1 MLDFSKQVVLVTG
14 ASGGI
19 GSQIAREFA
28 RTGAI
33 LVLHDFGLA
42 DAARALQQELQTA
55 GAQTMLVEGDLTDP
69 ATTTTIAAQIQA
81 QFGQLDILVNNAG
94 ASPNKMAF
102 EDLPADS
109 WDRVIEINLRSV
121 FLVTQACLPLLKQ
134 SKRGRIINISS
145 TAARNGGA
153 PGGSAYAAAKGAVSS
168 LTKAFAKDFCAHG
181 IHVNAVA
188 PGLVD
193 TAFYGNFKVADKYA
207 ERIKGIPA
215 GRVGQPQDIAGP
227 VLFLA
232 SPLADYI
239 VGEVLEV
246 SGGLAMMG

>member
-1 MLDFSKQVVLVTG
+1 MFDFAERVVLVTG

-19 GSQIAREFA
+19 GSQIARQFA
-28 RTGAI
+28 KAGASVVI
-33 LVLHDFGLA
+33 HDFGLA
-42 DAARALQQELQTA
+42 AAATALESELRAA
-55 GAQTMLVEGDLTDP
+55 GTRTLIVEGDLTDP
-69 ATTTTIAAQIQA
+69 AVAADIARRIGDA
-81 QFGQLDILVNNAG
+81 FGRLDVLVNNAG

-102 EDLPADS
+102 EDLPAEV
-109 WDRVIEINLRSV
+109 WDRVININLRSV
-121 FLVTQACLPLLKQ
+121 YLVTQACLPLLKA
-134 SKRGRIINISS
+134 SDRGRVINISS

-181 IHVNAVA
+181 IHVNAIA

-193 TAFYGNFKVADKYA
+193 TAFYGNVNVGEKYA
-207 ERIKGIPA
+207 ERLKTIPA

-232 SPLADYI
+232 SPLADYV

-246 SGGLAMMG
+246 SGGLSMMA

>member
-1 MLDFSKQVVLVTG
+1 MLDFSDQIVFITG

-28 RTGAI
+28 RLGAI
-33 LVLHDFGLA
+33 VVLHDFGLA
-42 DAARALQQELQTA
+42 EAAQSLKAELEA
-55 GAQTMLVEGDLTDP
+55 GGTRTLLVEGDLTDP
-69 ATTTTIAAQIQA
+69 ATSQAIATRIDGA
-81 QFGQLDILVNNAG
+81 FGRLDVLVNNAG

-102 EDLPADS
+102 DQLPVDA
-109 WDRVIEINLRSV
+109 WDRVININLRSV
-121 FLVTQACLPLLKQ
+121 FLVTQACLPLLKK
-134 SKRGRIINISS
+134 SARGRVINVSS

-153 PGGSAYAAAKGAVSS
+153 RGGSAYAAAKGAVSS
-168 LTKAFAKDFCAHG
+168 LTKAFAKDFCESG

-193 TAFYGNFKVADKYA
+193 TAFYGDINVADKYA

-215 GRVGQPQDIAGP
+215 GRVGQPVDIAGP

-232 SPLADYI
+232 CPMADYI

-246 SGGLAMMG
+246 SGGLSLMA

>member
-1 MLDFSKQVVLVTG
+1 MSDFSGQIVFITG

-28 RTGAI
+28 HAGASV
-33 LVLHDFGLA
+33 VLHDFGLA
-42 DAARALQQELQTA
+42 EAAQSLQKELEA
-55 GAQTMLVEGDLTDP
+55 GGARTLLVDGDLTDP
-69 ATTTTIAAQIQA
+69 AVSRTIAGQIDGA
-81 QFGQLDILVNNAG
+81 FGRLDVLVNNAG
-94 ASPNKMAF
+94 ASPDKMAF
-102 EDLPADS
+102 DQLPAET
-109 WDRVIEINLRSV
+109 WDRVISINLRSV
-121 FLVTQACLPLLKQ
+121 FLVTQACLPLLKK
-134 SKRGRIINISS
+134 SARGRVINVSS

-168 LTKAFAKDFCAHG
+168 LTKAFAKDFCASG

-193 TAFYGNFKVADKYA
+193 TAFYGNFSVAEKYA

-215 GRVGQPQDIAGP
+215 GRVGQPADIAGP

-232 SPLADYI
+232 SPMADYI

-246 SGGLAMMG
+246 SGGLSLMA